1 MGIQPMPSTRQTTEP
16 SANAMTM
23 PHSILFR
30 PAEGMGWK
38 PMLLSFAILTFAHL
52 SVSAADFPEPYDTE
66 KTDSKPMP
74 AEEAARTAVLP
85 EGFRLEVFAAEP
97 DVRQPI
103 AIAFDGAGRLW
114 VAECYTYAENPRRW
128 DLDLRD
134 RVIVLEDTDGDGK
147 ADKRTVFWDQGTR
160 LTSVAVGYGGVWVTC
175 APQLLFIPDADGDL
189 VPDGEPIVMLD
200 GFDAETIGHNIVNG
214 LKWGPDRWLYG
225 RHGITST
232 SFVGVPGTPA
242 EERVALNCA
251 IWRFHP
257 ERKTFEVF
265 CHGGTNPWGLDWNE
279 DGQLFYTNTVIGHLW
294 HAIPGAYYE
303 RMFGAHLN
311 PYAYELIGHTADHYH
326 WDRGSE
332 KWSDI
337 REGISD
343 KTSELGGGH
352 AHMGCLIY
360 KGGVWPEK
368 YHGKLFTCNLH
379 GRRINTEILERE
391 GNGYVGRHG
400 EDFLFMKDPWFRGLD
415 LITGPDGQVWMND
428 WSDTGECHD
437 NDGIH
442 RSSGRIYRIVYDG
455 PDKGEPP
462 MKWSTRR
469 EWPEWLTL
477 LPGSFNQLLD
487 SDEEAKRALGVRWYA
502 ENFSELHRTLADN
515 PGAYPRK
522 IVQITKEENSGLVRL
537 ELAAA
542 LQRVPHRDRYT
553 IAAHLCSFAED
564 ATDRQQSLM
573 IWYGIADMVP
583 VAPDQ
588 AVNLA
593 LNSKLPTVTR
603 LIARRL
609 AEDLEK
615 SPEPVNDLL
624 TRSTDANRLD
634 ILRGLNEALRGW
646 TKAPKPAAWDT
657 IAKAGGDEE
666 TQTLIRELSVVF
678 GDGRARDELLAIAKN
693 EEADPGARRSALTNL
708 LRDPT
713 PDLLPMLKG
722 WTNDRI
728 LAREAILGL
737 ASYDDPEV
745 PARVIGQWKR
755 DGVHRAVCIDTLVS
769 RASYAKGLL
778 DRIGKGEMPRNAIS
792 PFQARQIQSLGDEA
806 LTKQLAEVWGEL
818 RDTPESMKAE
828 IANWKTILT
837 PEAIAAADPVKGKTL
852 FSSLCGACHK
862 LYGEGGAIGPDLTGS
877 DRHNLDYLLGNTV
890 NPNEVVPADYR
901 LTVFTLKDGRVVSG
915 VVPEESERSVTVQT
929 PVERLTLSADSIE
942 KRETLPVSLMP
953 EGLLKAMDEAS
964 VKDLIAY
971 LMTK

>member
-1 MGIQPMPSTRQTTEP
+1 
-16 SANAMTM
+16 
-23 PHSILFR
+23 
-30 PAEGMGWK
+30 
-38 PMLLSFAILTFAHL
+38 MLLILLLGTTF
-52 SVSAADFPEPYDTE
+52 SNAAGFPEPYDTE
-66 KTDSKPMP
+66 KTDSQPMP

-97 DVRQPI
+97 EVRQPI
-103 AIAFDGAGRLW
+103 GIAFDGKGRLW

-160 LTSVAVGYGGVWVTC
+160 LTSVAVGHGGVWVTC

-189 VPDGEPIVMLD
+189 VPDGEPVVMLD

-214 LKWGPDRWLYG
+214 LKFGPDGWLYG

-232 SFVGVPGTPA
+232 SFVGAPGTP
-242 EERVALNCA
+242 EDERVALNCA

-257 ERKTFEVF
+257 ERNAFEVF

-352 AHMGCLIY
+352 AHMGCIIY

-379 GRRINTEILERE
+379 GRRINMEILERE

-400 EDFLFMKDPWFRGLD
+400 DDFLFMKDPWFRGLD
-415 LITGPDGQVWMND
+415 LVTGPDGQVWMND

-455 PDKGEPP
+455 PDKGTPQP
-462 MKWSTRR
+462 GF
-469 EWPEWLTL
+469 PEWLTQRGEGL
-477 LPGSFNQLLD
+477 VTVTDIDQLLHSPD
-487 SDEEAKRALGVRWYA
+487 EAKRSMGVRWLG
-502 ENFSELHRTLADN
+502 ENLSEMKSPPSPFVTFSQMDLT
-515 PGAYPRK
+515 
-522 IVQITKEENSGLVRL
+522 SGSVRL
-537 ELAAA
+537 EMAAT
-542 LQRVPHRDRYT
+542 LQRLPKEERFP
-553 IAAHLCSFAED
+553 IADLLCWNTKD

-573 IWYGIADMVP
+573 IWYGIAEAVP
-583 VAPDQ
+583 DFPEQ
-588 AVNLA
+588 AADLA
-593 LNSKLPTVTR
+593 LDSKLPTVTR

-624 TRSTDANRLD
+624 TRSTEANRLD

-657 IAKAGGDEE
+657 VAKAGGDEE

-745 PARVIGQWKR
+745 PARIIGQWKR
-755 DGVHRAVCIDTLVS
+755 DNVYRAVCIDTLVS
-769 RASYAKGLL
+769 RASYAKALL
-778 DRIGKGEMPRNAIS
+778 DRIAKGEMPRDAIS

-806 LTKQLAEVWGEL
+806 LTKQLAEVWGEI
-818 RDTPESMKAE
+818 RDTPEAMKAE

-837 PEAIAAADPVKGKTL
+837 PETIAAADPVRGKML
-852 FSSLCGACHK
+852 FSGVCGACHK

-877 DRHNLDYLLGNTV
+877 DRHNLDYLLGNIV

-915 VVPEESERSVTVQT
+915 VVPEESERSVTVHT
-929 PVERLTLSADSIE
+929 PAERLTLSTDSIA

-971 LMTK
+971 LMDRR